1 MTPDTREQRRQLRI
15 AEMYASDQ
23 QFAAARPS
31 TAVAAAIN
39 QPDLPLHQIV
49 RAAMEGYAE
58 RPALGQ
64 RAVAFVCDP
73 ATGRTSA
80 QLQPRFD
87 TISYGELRKR
97 ASQIAAALATTV
109 SRNVCLGDRVCMLG
123 FASIDYATIDIA
135 LTQLGAVAVPLQA
148 GAPADQLRPI
158 VAECEPTAIACSM
171 DYLDAGVEL
180 VSSLPTP
187 TQLVV
192 FDYHSEVD
200 DHREAFCAAADQ
212 VQGPGRV
219 HLRAHDFD
227 RTAAAV

>member
-64 RAVAFVCDP
+64 RAAAFVCDP

-148 GAPADQLRPI
+148 GAPADKLRQI

-200 DHREAFCAAADQ
+200 DHREAFCAAVEAL
-212 VQGPGRV
+212 G
-219 HLRAHDFD
+219 
-227 RTAAAV
+227 